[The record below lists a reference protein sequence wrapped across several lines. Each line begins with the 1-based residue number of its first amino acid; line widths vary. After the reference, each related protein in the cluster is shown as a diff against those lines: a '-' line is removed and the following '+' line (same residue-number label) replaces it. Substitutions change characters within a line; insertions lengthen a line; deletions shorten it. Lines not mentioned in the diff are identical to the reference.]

1 MNEESTEGGG
11 EGGIE
16 LVPVQLLDDPVE
28 LNQGEDNKEVMQ
40 VITIAEEV
48 NINIDNCA
56 LISI

>member
-16 LVPVQLLDDPVE
+16 LVPVELLDDPVE